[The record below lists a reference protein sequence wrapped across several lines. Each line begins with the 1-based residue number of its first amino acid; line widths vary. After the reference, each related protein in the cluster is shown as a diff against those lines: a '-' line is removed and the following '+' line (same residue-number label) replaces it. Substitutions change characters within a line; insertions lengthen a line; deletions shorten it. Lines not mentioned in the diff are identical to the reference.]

1 MKPQAFLAE
10 IKGGQVILDVRAWKQ
25 MVADGEGKE
34 IELYVEERGR
44 SHPTRAQLR
53 YFHGVVCKSI
63 VKHTEAAG
71 YTLKE
76 VKAALKSE
84 FLMIGDGEYELCRSV
99 ASLSP
104 TEMSEF
110 IDQCI
115 QWAAEK
121 LHLVISDPKPKQ
133 VAS

>member
-1 MKPQAFLAE
+1 MIAQAFLVE
-10 IKGGQVILDVRAWKQ
+10 IKNGQVILDIRAWNQ

-34 IELYVEERGR
+34 LEIYVEERAR
-44 SHPTRAQLR
+44 SRPTRAQLR
-53 YFHGVVCKSI
+53 FFHGVVCKSI
-63 VKHTEAAG
+63 VKHTADAG

-76 VKAALKSE
+76 IKAALKAE

-99 ASLSP
+99 ATLSP
-104 TEMSEF
+104 AEMSEF

-133 VAS
+133 VAA